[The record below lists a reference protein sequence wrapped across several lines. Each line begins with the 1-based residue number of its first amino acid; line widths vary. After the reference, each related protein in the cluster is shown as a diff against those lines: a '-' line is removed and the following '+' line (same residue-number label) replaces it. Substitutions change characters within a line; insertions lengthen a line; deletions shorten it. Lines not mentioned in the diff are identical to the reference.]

1 MVEYHKARNRACEGS
16 KTVHCRAL
24 ELEESERLAN
34 ENIKDIIA
42 VGFDPENTFI
52 FSDFQYV
59 GGEFYRNMIRIQRQG
74 PDTLTSLKNGIVT
87 WLPFRNLMLL
97 KPYLQGNDL

>member
-1 MVEYHKARNRACEGS
+1 MESDCYAA
-16 KTVHCRAL
+16 TVLNWESGFPCRAL

-52 FSDFQYV
+52 FTDFQYV
-59 GGEFYRNMIRIQRQG
+59 GGEFYRNMIRIQR
-74 PDTLTSLKNGIVT
+74 
-87 WLPFRNLMLL
+87 
-97 KPYLQGNDL
+97 